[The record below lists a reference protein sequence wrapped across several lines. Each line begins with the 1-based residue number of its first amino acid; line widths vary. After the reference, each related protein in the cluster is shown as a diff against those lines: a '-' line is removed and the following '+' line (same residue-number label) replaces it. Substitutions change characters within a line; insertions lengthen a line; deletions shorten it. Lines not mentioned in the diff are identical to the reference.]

1 MTSSSTTATAV
12 RPPPR
17 PLNANVRAVYQ
28 FMFLRSVYS
37 SLFPQTPLSYYVLLC
52 TGSNTKVGLVQ
63 GIQGIV
69 NLCTGFPFAVLG
81 DRWRRE
87 SVLRLSAAVGC
98 VAVALTLVVLLVVE
112 GAAGSHS
119 SLLFGCLCGVMAV
132 WGVFMGSHSA
142 TVEAVFADSVESG
155 RRSTLYSHKAAAR
168 TAGNAV
174 GPILSV
180 VVFLTMT
187 DEWNVKNLTMVMVL
201 GMAVA
206 VLCMGTLFFRI
217 KDKFTLGALSESLLL
232 VPTDDDE
239 DEEDDEEED
248 DDDLTA
254 GTCRVRLA

>member
-132 WGVFMGSHSA
+132 WGVFMGSLMLRW
-142 TVEAVFADSVESG
+142 
-155 RRSTLYSHKAAAR
+155 RRSSP
-168 TAGNAV
+168 TASKAV
-174 GPILSV
+174 G
-180 VVFLTMT
+180 
-187 DEWNVKNLTMVMVL
+187 
-201 GMAVA
+201 
-206 VLCMGTLFFRI
+206 
-217 KDKFTLGALSESLLL
+217 GAPSTRTKPQRAPPATPWAQS
-232 VPTDDDE
+232 
-239 DEEDDEEED
+239 
-248 DDDLTA
+248 
-254 GTCRVRLA
+254 